1 MIHRNIQILK
11 NRYFDFWG
19 LVSSLSIVIIAV
31 LLIFPLTRLI
41 LASFMTEDG
50 TFTSTDNFS
59 IIETYIEFFSERFY
73 YETLLNSFY
82 VCILATIFSVIIG
95 VPTAYLVSRI
105 AIPGKIFIRVAI
117 VLTFVSPPFIGA
129 YAWIL
134 LLGRNG
140 VITGWLKMI
149 GITLPTLYGWGGIV
163 LVFTLQSF
171 PFVFL
176 MMLSGF
182 R

>member
-1 MIHRNIQILK
+1 MIHRKIQILN

-19 LVSSLSIVIIAV
+19 LISSLSVIIIAV

-105 AIPGKIFIRVAI
+105 AIPGKIIIRVAI

-140 VITGWLKMI
+140 VITG
-149 GITLPTLYGWGGIV
+149 
-163 LVFTLQSF
+163 
-171 PFVFL
+171 
-176 MMLSGF
+176 
-182 R
+182 

>member
-1 MIHRNIQILK
+1 MIQGRLQNLRD
-11 NRYFDFWG
+11 RYFDFWG
-19 LVSSLSIVIIAV
+19 LVSIVSIVIIAV
-31 LLIFPLTRLI
+31 LLIFPLTRLV
-41 LASFMTEDG
+41 LASFMTQDG

-95 VPTAYLVSRI
+95 VPIAYLVSRI

-140 VITGWLKMI
+140 VITGW
-149 GITLPTLYGWGGIV
+149 
-163 LVFTLQSF
+163 
-171 PFVFL
+171 
-176 MMLSGF
+176 
-182 R
+182 